1 MEYSIQELS
10 RLSGV
15 TTRTLRWY
23 DQIGLLKPSRVAES
37 GYRYYGGAEVDRL
50 QDILYYRTL
59 GVELARIRECLDDPS
74 FDRLAALR
82 NHLAAL
88 EAKRER
94 LEQLIRSVK
103 DTIRAEERNE
113 IMSDE
118 QKFEAFKQRAV
129 KHNEETYGA
138 EIRAKYGDQEVDE
151 ANAAVMNLTQAQYRE
166 WTDLGREIQERL
178 EAAARAGP
186 SPESEEGK
194 EITALHRRWLTIT
207 GNRYDPARHRG
218 IAELYVMDE
227 RFTAYYDKRLPGC
240 ARFLRD
246 AVVHWAQ

>member
-37 GYRYYGGAEVDRL
+37 GYRYYGRAEVDRL
-50 QDILYYRTL
+50 QDILYYRAL
-59 GVELARIRECLDDPS
+59 GVELAQIKECLDDPS

-88 EAKRER
+88 EAERER

-103 DTIRAEERNE
+103 DTIGAEERNE

-118 QKFEAFKQRAV
+118 QKFEAFKMRAV
-129 KHNEETYGA
+129 EHNEETYGA

-151 ANAAVMNLTQAQYRE
+151 ANAAVMNLTQAQYQE
-166 WTDLGREIQERL
+166 WTELGREIQERL
-178 EAAARAGP
+178 EASVQARL

-194 EITALHRRWLTIT
+194 EITALHRRWLTIA
-207 GNRYDPARHRG
+207 GNRYDPAKHRG

-227 RFTAYYDKRLPGC
+227 RFTAYYDKHMPGC

-246 AVVHWAQ
+246 AVVHWVK